1 MAGSC
6 KWLLFV
12 HFAQKGEI
20 DDGVAMPDVP
30 QYHLQAYRAYKQE
43 CLTFLVSS
51 QVVRADVM
59 CMVDERICASL
70 VVSCVITLA
79 L

>member
-6 KWLLFV
+6 RQL
-12 HFAQKGEI
+12 HFAHFVQKGEI
-20 DDGVAMPDVP
+20 DDGVAMLDVP
-30 QYHLQAYRAYKQE
+30 RYNSQAYRAYKQE

-51 QVVRADVM
+51 QVVHADVM
-59 CMVDERICASL
+59 CMVGERIYASL